1 MDLAL
6 SQHRRW
12 RERARLRRRR
22 SDLWIGTTA
31 LVAAMFALPLA
42 PSSWH
47 GPEVAAVLAVA
58 ATTLLA
64 GHRWA
69 ISVIVIAELLLL
81 PTVWPRAFLGDGD
94 LPVRLAALMSVVA
107 IVPGVLALRRAAAA
121 LVLVTGRRRTRRA
134 CRQFHALLVITGIAF
149 VVLPLL

>member
-1 MDLAL
+1 MADAVH
-6 SQHRRW
+6 S
-12 RERARLRRRR
+12 ARHEVARSKRRR
-22 SDLWIGTTA
+22 DDIWIAGSA
-31 LVAAMFALPLA
+31 LAAAMAALPLA

-69 ISVIVIAELLLL
+69 IAVIVIAELLLL
-81 PTVWPRAFLGDGD
+81 PTVWPRAFLGDAD
-94 LPVRLAALMSVVA
+94 LSVRVAALLSVVA
-107 IVPGVLALRRAAAA
+107 MVPGVLALRRAAAA
-121 LVLVTGRRRTRRA
+121 LVLVSGRRRTRRA
-134 CRQFHALLVITGIAF
+134 CRQFHALLVMTGIAC